1 MGVVAL
7 DLRKAFD
14 TVDHA
19 ILLDKL
25 HYYGFKDSTLGW
37 FKSYLTNRQQ
47 ASCVNGNLSEAKT
60 ITTGVPQG
68 SILGPLLFLIYMN
81 DIGASFKHSK
91 LNLYADDTLFYY
103 SNPSINTISHVLKED
118 LSLVAAWLKTN
129 KLSLHLEKTNSML
142 ISSKPKGDND
152 LNLTLNDAPV
162 TQVDSCKY
170 LGVQIDS
177 RLKFS
182 DHFDMV
188 LTRVRRAI
196 GVFSRAARF
205 IPPHARVT
213 LFNTLILPHIDYCST
228 VWSTSIRKQDL
239 IKLQRIQ
246 NRAMRIILECAP
258 RTHITDMLDTIK
270 WMSIKQRFFYNHCNL
285 LWKINNNMTPDYLS
299 TFFTPISSI
308 HSHNTRSASAG
319 RFYISQSHPK
329 SLNATG
335 SKIWNTLP
343 QHVRD
348 TSSLYSFKKS
358 VLNYIFSHVERF

>member
-1 MGVVAL
+1 M
-7 DLRKAFD
+7 
-14 TVDHA
+14 HM
-19 ILLDKL
+19 I
-25 HYYGFKDSTLGW
+25 GW
-37 FKSYLTNRQQ
+37 Y
-47 ASCVNGNLSEAKT
+47 
-60 ITTGVPQG
+60 
-68 SILGPLLFLIYMN
+68 
-81 DIGASFKHSK
+81 
-91 LNLYADDTLFYY
+91 
-103 SNPSINTISHVLKED
+103 
-118 LSLVAAWLKTN
+118 
-129 KLSLHLEKTNSML
+129 
-142 ISSKPKGDND
+142 
-152 LNLTLNDAPV
+152 
-162 TQVDSCKY
+162 
-170 LGVQIDS
+170 
-177 RLKFS
+177 
-182 DHFDMV
+182 
-188 LTRVRRAI
+188 
-196 GVFSRAARF
+196 
-205 IPPHARVT
+205 
-213 LFNTLILPHIDYCST
+213 NTLILPHIDYCST